1 MSMTDPIADMLT
13 RIRNANS
20 IGRKQVDVPTSKV
33 KIGIAEALKRSGYI
47 RDFRL
52 LDGAPNERVIRIDLK
67 YGPDGENVINHITR
81 YSKPGR
87 RVYSGVSDLPRPL
100 NGLGV
105 AIVSTSRGILNDAE
119 AREQNVGGE
128 ILATIW

>member
-1 MSMTDPIADMLT
+1 MSCTDPIADMLT
-13 RIRNANS
+13 RIRNANA
-20 IGRKQVDVPTSKV
+20 IGRAQVDVPLSKV
-33 KIGIAEALKRSGYI
+33 KVGIAEALKRSGYI

-52 LDGAPNERVIRIDLK
+52 LDGEPRERMIRIDLK
-67 YGPDGENVINHITR
+67 YGPDGENVINEITR

-87 RVYSGVSDLPRPL
+87 RVYSGATDLPRVL

-105 AIVSTSRGILNDAE
+105 AIVSTSRGILNDTE
-119 AREQNVGGE
+119 ARDQNVGGE

>member
-13 RIRNANS
+13 RIRNATA
-20 IGRKQVDVPTSKV
+20 IRRAHCDVPLSKV
-33 KIGIAEALKRSGYI
+33 KVGIAEALKRSGFI
-47 RDFRL
+47 RDFKV
-52 LDGAPNERVIRIDLK
+52 LDGEPKERMIRIDLK
-67 YGPDGENVINHITR
+67 YGPDGENVINEITR

-87 RVYSGVSDLPRPL
+87 RVYSGVTDLPQVL

-128 ILATIW
+128 ILAKVW